1 MGNSNSLVQ
10 YEDFEGQNYLE
21 IKTKYVR
28 RLNYFL
34 CDWMYVFIMDYF
46 FCQNRHLGNNK
57 LFKDEKFPT
66 KSTSLQTSGS
76 YNIEWIRAT
85 ELAENPDFFVNGV
98 STNDVNQ
105 GKDFGY

>member
-1 MGNSNSLVQ
+1 
-10 YEDFEGQNYLE
+10 
-21 IKTKYVR
+21 
-28 RLNYFL
+28 
-34 CDWMYVFIMDYF
+34 MDYL

-66 KSTSLQTSGS
+66 KLSSLQTSGS

-85 ELAENPDFFVNGV
+85 ELAENPEFFVNGV

-105 GKDFGY
+105 GKDSGY

>member
-1 MGNSNSLVQ
+1 MYKITL
-10 YEDFEGQNYLE
+10 Y
-21 IKTKYVR
+21 
-28 RLNYFL
+28 YFL
-34 CDWMYVFIMDYF
+34 KYYF
-46 FCQNRHLGNNK
+46 FCQNRHLEANK

-66 KSTSLQTSGS
+66 KSSSLQTTGS

-85 ELAENPDFFVNGV
+85 ELAENPDFFVDGV